1 MVRIPDNGGFWR
13 ALRSHQQRPRG
24 KAGKQRTVPKEGTV
38 SSAKKH
44 LSRRD
49 FFKMTGLAGAGAASL
64 PLAGKGLADTGK
76 AASDPFARP
85 WWVKSVEAPTVGAT
99 NGDFNRFS
107 GASIFA
113 LFKGLKDQQDGE
125 GSYDALM
132 AEKSQKIAQWAQEG
146 KPGYAV
152 RDRALYDGA
161 WTVMRSAQPGSGILS
176 WDLIGNVTP
185 PQDMGVDPYSASPE
199 EMANT
204 VKTVAR
210 FFGAAL
216 VGIAPMNENYVYLKQ
231 GGKDVVFKEVDVP
244 EVTDGE
250 MVIPKAMKWVVSVA
264 VQMDHDLLARAPTAL
279 GEAGASM
286 GYSTCAFLVGSLA
299 EYIRG
304 LGYQAIPM
312 VNDTAA
318 SIPFAVD
325 AGLGEM
331 GRTNRLITPEFGPMV
346 RVAKVF
352 TDMPLPYDKPID
364 AGIADFCR
372 TCMKCAE
379 ACPSGALSFEK
390 DPSFVTQGAWN
401 NPGHETWYE
410 DSYKCY
416 QYWQEITTGC
426 GICLNACP
434 FNKGDTA
441 WVHDLV
447 RATAATV
454 PAADPT
460 LRQMDDLFGYGAQQD
475 PEAWWNQG
483 GGHSF
488 GVDST
493 RGKRS

>member
-1 MVRIPDNGGFWR
+1 M
-13 ALRSHQQRPRG
+13 SE
-24 KAGKQRTVPKEGTV
+24 KKE
-38 SSAKKH
+38 H

-49 FFKMTGLAGAGAASL
+49 FLRMTGLAGAGAASL
-64 PLAGKGLADTGK
+64 PLANRALAEGGKSAGN
-76 AASDPFARP
+76 PFERA
-85 WWVKSVEAPTVGAT
+85 WWVKSVDTPTVGAT
-99 NGDFNRFS
+99 NADFKRFS

-113 LFKGLKDQQDGE
+113 LFKGLKDAQDGE
-125 GSYDALM
+125 GSFDQLM
-132 AEKSQKIAQWAQEG
+132 AEKSQKIVEWAREG
-146 KPGYAV
+146 RPGYAI

-161 WTVMRSAQPGSGILS
+161 WTVNHSAPAGSGLLS
-176 WDLIGNVTP
+176 WTPLGNVTP
-185 PQDMGVDPYSASPE
+185 PQDMGLEAFTASPE

-216 VGIAPMNENYVYLKQ
+216 VGISPMNENYVFLKQ
-231 GGKDVVFKEVDVP
+231 GGKDVVFKDVDVP
-244 EVTDGE
+244 EVTETE
-250 MVIPKAMKWVVSVA
+250 MVIPKRMKWVVSVA

-279 GEAGASM
+279 GEAGASL
-286 GYSTCAFLVGSLA
+286 GYSTCTFVVGSVA

-318 SIPFAVD
+318 SIPFAID
-325 AGLGEM
+325 AGLGEL

-352 TDMPLPYDKPID
+352 TDMPMPYDKPID

-390 DPSFVTQGAWN
+390 EPSFETKGAWSN
-401 NPGHETWYE
+401 SGHEAWFE

-434 FNKGDTA
+434 FNKGDSA

-447 RATAATV
+447 RAAASTV

-460 LRQMDDLFGYGAQQD
+460 LRQMDDLFGYGVQQD
-475 PEAWWNQG
+475 PEEWWNQG
-483 GGHSF
+483 GGYSF